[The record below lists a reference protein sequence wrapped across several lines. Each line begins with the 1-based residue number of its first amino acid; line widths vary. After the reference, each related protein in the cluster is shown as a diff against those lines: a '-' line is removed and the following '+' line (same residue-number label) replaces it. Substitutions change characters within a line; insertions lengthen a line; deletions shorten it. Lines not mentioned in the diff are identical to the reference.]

1 MLCVLCCGLWVV
13 CFVLCV
19 VCCALWGVGCVLCVV
34 CCGLYFVCCVCD
46 ELLVLLVVSVL
57 FCYVMLCSAL
67 FYSVLLCTV
76 LSCSVLLCSFLFCSV
91 LLCDVS
97 AVCYVVLCISL
108 CGVWCG
114 VVPVGEISFYI
125 HAPTKA
131 LAICFLACLVL
142 SCHTTG
148 FL

>member
-1 MLCVLCCGLWVV
+1 MCEVM
-13 CFVLCV
+13 CV
-19 VCCALWGVGCVLCVV
+19 VCCVLCVV
-34 CCGLYFVCCVCD
+34 CCVLWFVFCVCD

-57 FCYVMLCSAL
+57 FCYVLLCSAL

-76 LSCSVLLCSFLFCSV
+76 LSCSVLLCSFWFCSV

-131 LAICFLACLVL
+131 LPLFFLRVL

>member
-1 MLCVLCCGLWVV
+1 L
-13 CFVLCV
+13 
-19 VCCALWGVGCVLCVV
+19 
-34 CCGLYFVCCVCD
+34 CVCD

-76 LSCSVLLCSFLFCSV
+76 LSYSVLLCSFLFCSV

-108 CGVWCG
+108 CGVCG
-114 VVPVGEISFYI
+114 VVRVREFYFEI
-125 HAPTKA
+125 HAPLRKPWP
-131 LAICFLACLVL
+131 FFFKLV
-142 SCHTTG
+142 
-148 FL
+148 